1 MKNEFQNIHTLRHC
15 ILAAKGIQQLWQPI
29 LCNAASKKLLQ
40 HITVES
46 ISCNNTHQVTQGISG
61 QNLLSKILQQCSRI
75 LSVQSVKC
83 TQISFLFFSLRLIP
97 ETNFSLK
104 KVARFS
110 SYVKGGKLLSQSTM
124 YHSNLSS
131 GGLNRT
137 GLINWLPSKAD

>member
-1 MKNEFQNIHTLRHC
+1 M
-15 ILAAKGIQQLWQPI
+15 QPQ
-29 LCNAASKKLLQ
+29 KKLLQ

-83 TQISFLFFSLRLIP
+83 TQISFLFFSLQLIP
-97 ETNFSLK
+97 GTNFSLK

-137 GLINWLPSKAD
+137 GLINWKLTNYYCAVPHLFLQYFTKSFHHSITKGWLTTFGQ